1 MLMLI
6 SPAKT
11 LDFAS
16 PILSNLTV
24 VQPQYTQQAAQLI
37 EILRQFSVSDISQ
50 LMKLSDK
57 LASLNVARYASWQAK
72 HTKENSRPAIYAFK
86 GDVYTGLDIDAFSQ
100 EDLQFANTHLGI
112 LSGLYGLLQPLTLIQ
127 PYRLEMGTKL
137 LNPKGKSLYDFW
149 QSTITTHVRQQLDQ
163 QGDNILINLASNEY
177 FSAIDKKSLNAD
189 IITPS
194 FKDYKNG
201 TYKIISMY
209 AKKARGMMARYIIQN
224 KITHPAEIKQFNEAG
239 YQFNEQL
246 STNDNWVFIRKI
258 NNG

>member
-11 LDFAS
+11 LDFSS
-16 PILSNLTV
+16 PIPNNLSVLH
-24 VQPQYTQQAAQLI
+24 PQFTQQPTQLI
-37 EILRQFSVSDISQ
+37 EILRQYSTSEISQ

-57 LASLNVARYASWQAK
+57 LASLNVARYASWQEK
-72 HTKENSRPAIYAFK
+72 HNEENSRPAIYAFK
-86 GDVYTGLDIDAFSQ
+86 GDVYTGLDIDSFTQ

-137 LNPKGKSLYDFW
+137 ANAKGKSLYDFW
-149 QSTITTHVRQQLDQ
+149 QDTITTTIRQQLDK
-163 QGDNILINLASNEY
+163 QGDNVLVNLASNEY
-177 FSAIDKKSLNAD
+177 FSAVDKKSLNAD

-201 TYKIISMY
+201 NYKIISMY

-224 KITHPAEIKQFNEAG
+224 KIVHPAEIKQFNESG
-239 YQFNEQL
+239 YQLNEQL
-246 STNDNWVFIRKI
+246 STNDNWIFTRKMS
-258 NNG
+258 NN

>member
-11 LDFAS
+11 LDFSS
-16 PILSNLTV
+16 PIPNNLSV
-24 VQPQYTQQAAQLI
+24 VHPQFTQQSTQLI
-37 EILRQFSVSDISQ
+37 EILRQYSTSEISQ

-57 LASLNVARYASWQAK
+57 LASLNVARYASWEEK
-72 HTKENSRPAIYAFK
+72 HTEANSRPAIYAFK
-86 GDVYTGLDIDAFSQ
+86 GDVYTRLDIDSFTQ
-100 EDLQFANTHLGI
+100 EDLQFANTHLSI

-137 LNPKGKSLYDFW
+137 ANSKEKSLYDFW
-149 QSTITTHVRQQLDQ
+149 QDTITTTIRQQLDKQ
-163 QGDNILINLASNEY
+163 RDNILVNLASNEY
-177 FSAIDKKSLNAD
+177 FSAVDKKSLNAD

-224 KITHPAEIKQFNEAG
+224 KIVHPAEIKQFNESG

-246 STNDNWVFIRKI
+246 STNDNWVFTRKMS
-258 NNG
+258 NN